1 MNYLEYI
8 ENDNRTMEELKTFF
22 KSTYPNHDYS
32 NVYLDWGKTTGV
44 SEGVEMYIIA
54 YIHIKKPMTILEYG
68 SGKTTY
74 VMAKVL
80 EDLNYGGKLISFEDD
95 EKWYKQN
102 KDLGLYDKNE
112 VHLVPILTGVRE
124 ATWKNNGG
132 PNYGWFDHNFSD
144 IDSVDFIFDD
154 GPSMERYDIT
164 YIDNWYMAANHFK
177 KPFDLIID
185 GRSGA
190 QVRCKYLYPDNFKS
204 GRLGILETH
213 SNKLF
218 GIGTQI
224 GGIE

>member
-1 MNYLEYI
+1 MSYLEYI
-8 ENDNRTMEELKTFF
+8 KNDNRTMKELDIFF
-22 KSTYPNHDYS
+22 ESNYPNYIFTGDF
-32 NVYLDWGKTTGV
+32 WGETTGINIHLERYLI
-44 SEGVEMYIIA
+44 S
-54 YIHIKKPMTILEYG
+54 YIHIKKPMTIIEYG
-68 SGKTTY
+68 SGLSTFIMST
-74 VMAKVL
+74 VL

-102 KDLGLYDKNE
+102 KDLGLYDKSE

-124 ATWKNNGG
+124 AIWKNNSGT
-132 PNYGWFDHNFSD
+132 NYGWFDHNFSD

-154 GPSMERYDIT
+154 GPNMERYDIT

-190 QVRCKYLYPDNFKS
+190 QARCKYLYPDNFKS